1 MTLENFRR
9 SGIKVRYEE
18 LGIPYTIEAVYN
30 PDWILPNGII
40 VETKGNFD
48 AKDRSK
54 HLLVQQQYPWLDI
67 RLVFQRDNKL
77 YKKSETHYS
86 EWCKKYG
93 ILFAIGKV
101 PAAWL
106 KEPKKDDA
114 YLLAIGV
121 LDE

>member
-1 MTLENFRR
+1 
-9 SGIKVRYEE
+9 
-18 LGIPYTIEAVYN
+18 VYN